1 RERLDTLQTGDGRL
15 LPDHLKAQV
24 CRELDR
30 LELLLEQIKA
40 VGVSVSESATAFSLT
55 CAGEPASGIAI
66 TLPLRTA
73 QASATAAGEQPC
85 AAPICASVRSVIKRL
100 FSPPSGEYAIT
111 GRSCCVHQVRR
122 SRSILRLLRLY
133 GT

>member
-40 VGVSVSESATAFSLT
+40 VGVSVSESATSFSLT

-66 TLPLRTA
+66 TLPLRTT

-85 AAPICASVRSVIKRL
+85 AVPICTSVRSVIRGL
-100 FSPPSGEYAIT
+100 FSPPSGEYAMI

-122 SRSILRLLRLY
+122 GPRSIPRLLRL
-133 GT
+133 